1 MPALTT
7 PLPSPKGKPQPARA
21 VKTNP
26 LICSHCGLSKKGHP
40 GPTGDRCLV
49 PRYWPLGD
57 LPRMHSILYVCTVMV
72 GFLKPFILRKSL
84 YWLLS
89 EINDWLRTKWLFSF
103 GSFFEYGTAMS
114 FNLDITFT
122 FFNFHSKYLETWSSL
137 DPPLAQLT
145 WEDKRILR
153 WGKGGL
159 GECQELDLEIF
170 QVSGCSWRSGQELC
184 ALQALPWRWP
194 EKERFDCLFVC

>member
-1 MPALTT
+1 M
-7 PLPSPKGKPQPARA
+7 
-21 VKTNP
+21 
-26 LICSHCGLSKKGHP
+26 
-40 GPTGDRCLV
+40 
-49 PRYWPLGD
+49 
-57 LPRMHSILYVCTVMV
+57 
-72 GFLKPFILRKSL
+72 LKSYFG
-84 YWLLS
+84 
-89 EINDWLRTKWLFSF
+89 TKWLFSF

-145 WEDKRILR
+145 WEDERILR

-194 EKERFDCLFVC
+194 EKERFDCFLEKHILAQVRSSIVGARQIWQTTWRLATNLCKQLRLPSWFYSWFLVYWRKLHILQIYGESKLIGD